1 MLFSF
6 QVHRLIVVDKE
17 QKVIG
22 VVSLSDV
29 LKFLVLITHELGTVL

>member
-1 MLFSF
+1 M
-6 QVHRLIVVDKE
+6 VVDKE

-29 LKFLVLITHELGTVL
+29 LKFLVLTAHELGTGM